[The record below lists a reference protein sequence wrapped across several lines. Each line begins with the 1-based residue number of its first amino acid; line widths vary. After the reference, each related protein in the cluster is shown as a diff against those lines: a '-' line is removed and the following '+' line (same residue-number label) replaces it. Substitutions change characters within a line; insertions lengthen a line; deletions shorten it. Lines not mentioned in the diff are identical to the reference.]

1 MSEQPW
7 SREHPKVGVLGL
19 DDWLLVQSASR
30 TRDTGI
36 VTLRQLREGGS
47 RSIVPV
53 RSVDANF
60 EVGELSDE
68 EMFGGVIFVTAEA
81 VGTIPAL
88 PAGASFTVV
97 TIRALGN

>member
-36 VTLRQLREGGS
+36 VTLRQLRGRFPVHRPCSLS
-47 RSIVPV
+47 R
-53 RSVDANF
+53 
-60 EVGELSDE
+60 
-68 EMFGGVIFVTAEA
+68 
-81 VGTIPAL
+81 
-88 PAGASFTVV
+88 
-97 TIRALGN
+97 